1 MCRATLE
8 ECKFAPDRID
18 VCASKFMVRG
28 VVMYAIIR
36 TLVCN
41 SNKLLGGTY
50 LYVSIVFICV

>member
-28 VVMYAIIR
+28 VVW
-36 TLVCN
+36 
-41 SNKLLGGTY
+41 
-50 LYVSIVFICV
+50 